1 MNRKRILVAP
11 LDWGL
16 GHATR
21 CIPLIRELQK
31 QNAEVIIGSNGKP
44 LKILQQEFPELE
56 SCVIDGYDIRYRRSG
71 SFAMA
76 IIPQIPKLINSGF
89 AEHKKLKQLVKDLKL
104 NGVIS
109 DNRFGLFNNDVPCVF
124 MTHQVGIIMPPVFK
138 WAEKFIYKLNYRI
151 MNKYDFCWVPDYEGT
166 ENLSGILSHKYL
178 MPLQTSF
185 IGPLSRFKK
194 LKELEMKNDL
204 LVILSGPEPQRT
216 VLEEKL
222 LHQLR
227 DINLQ
232 TLIVRGTPGNET
244 ELKTPSHIKSVSHL
258 NADELNRAMIQ
269 SKYVVSRSGYSTIM
283 DLAATG
289 KKAVLIPTP
298 GQTEQEYLGEYFD
311 KKNIF
316 YSASQTSFTLEKAL
330 EKIENYTG
338 LQLKESNNILGLAV
352 KKFLDKC

>member
-21 CIPLIRELQK
+21 CIPVIRELQK
-31 QNAEVIIGSNGKP
+31 QNAEVIIGSNGRP

-89 AEHKKLKQLVKDLKL
+89 AEHKKLKQLIKELKL
-104 NGVIS
+104 DGVIS
-109 DNRFGLFNNDVPCVF
+109 DNRFGLFNHNVPCVF
-124 MTHQVGIIMPPVFK
+124 MTHQVGIIMPSVFK
-138 WAEKFIYKLNYRI
+138 WAERFIYKLNYRI
-151 MNKYDFCWVPDYEGT
+151 MNKYDCCWVPDYAGN
-166 ENLSGILSHKYL
+166 ENLSGILSHKY
-178 MPLQTSF
+178 PLPPQTTF

-194 LKELEMKNDL
+194 LEGFEIINDL

-222 LHQLR
+222 LQQLS
-227 DINLQ
+227 DMNLQ
-232 TLIVRGTPGNET
+232 TLIVRGIPGNET
-244 ELKTPSHIKSVSHL
+244 ELKTPNHIKAISHL
-258 NADELNRAMIQ
+258 NADELNKAIMQ

-289 KKAVLIPTP
+289 KKAMLIPTP
-298 GQTEQEYLGEYFD
+298 GQTEQEYLGDYFHSQ
-311 KKNIF
+311 KFF
-316 YSASQTSFTLEKAL
+316 YCASQSSFSLRNALNEIENFSGFQLPNSNNQLEKTVQNFL
-330 EKIENYTG
+330 EK
-338 LQLKESNNILGLAV
+338 
-352 KKFLDKC
+352 C